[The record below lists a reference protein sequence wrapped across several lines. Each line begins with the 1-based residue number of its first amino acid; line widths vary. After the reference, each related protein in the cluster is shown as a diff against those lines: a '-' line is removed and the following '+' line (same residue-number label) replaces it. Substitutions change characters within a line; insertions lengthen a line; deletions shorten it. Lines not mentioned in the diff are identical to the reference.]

1 MINLTAC
8 HIRVALCLALVAFTV
23 PALAQEAAPEQSL
36 TAPADAAVPAET
48 TETAEAVPEVI
59 PPGNPLPLDD
69 LTQYMKYG
77 TAVVTYSEGKINMP
91 YFWYPPD
98 QPWAEGATFPLILVL
113 HSATGYAE
121 PANAL
126 LKSRTVFPAFLVVPA
141 LPKGRRWAEPGKLT
155 ASHALP
161 ETVELVKQFI
171 AKNPAVDPKRVYVI
185 GCDTDTYPAYESA
198 QLYSDVSAAA
208 VAVAATWNRHET
220 SNMKN
225 VPLAAFHGV
234 DDKVVPLTT
243 SRDTITTV
251 QQAGGT
257 AFFTKFDY
265 MEHECV
271 VPDVYNE
278 RLWGWMFQ
286 QKKSDAP

>member
-8 HIRVALCLALVAFTV
+8 HIRVALCLALVTFTV

-36 TAPADAAVPAET
+36 TAAAVAPAEA
-48 TETAEAVPEVI
+48 AEAVPEVL
-59 PPGNPLPLDD
+59 PPANPLPLDK
-69 LTQYMKYG
+69 LTQHMSYG
-77 TAVVTYSEGKINMP
+77 TAVVTSGDTKINMP

-98 QPWAEGATFPLILVL
+98 QPWAEGATFPLVLVL
-113 HSATGYAE
+113 HGAAGYAE
-121 PANAL
+121 AANAL
-126 LKSRTVFPAFLVVPA
+126 ITSRNLFPAFIVVPA
-141 LPKGRRWAEPGKLT
+141 LPKGRRWADPGKLT
-155 ASHALP
+155 SSHALP

-171 AKNPAVDPKRVYVI
+171 AKNPAVDPKRVYVV
-185 GCDTDTYPAYESA
+185 GCDTGGTGAFGAA
-198 QLYSDVSAAA
+198 QLYSDVFAAA
-208 VAVAATWNRHET
+208 VAVAATWSRHET

-234 DDKVVPLTT
+234 DDTVVPLTT

-265 MEHECV
+265 MEHECE
-271 VPDVYNE
+271 VPDVYND